1 MKKSIIGTA
10 IVLIV
15 SCAVLTSC
23 KGTAGLEANTSKLD
37 NKTKP
42 VNGILEE
49 RFDNNKAP
57 DAVKKVMSNPNIDE
71 RYECILNDISNR
83 VRVWSLMRCSEEE
96 SSEGYGF
103 IIYKEETPTVLTDI
117 VHGNNP
123 LARYDDKS
131 GYLWITG
138 GLMEGT
144 GTHVE
149 CPYLLR
155 FNNDGHAEIVNSI
168 DPYDM
173 QQAICKRLGY
183 EIKDEQIFF
192 YDGKKHIHT
201 ATNHVK
207 DMGRFDNEAIWI
219 GEQIS
224 YDISGKKLKVSF
236 TPGVKFVVGQVLIY
250 DDMPTLTSEVTLS
263 DDGSFILSDISEN
276 KEYPFVGDYLDLD
289 KTSDMNIS
297 LRDNGKYDVK
307 IGIYRLTNL
316 DDGIGIMTEEGL
328 QFTATDAAGNPIS
341 GIITLENDTAIVTFT
356 SSTWEYIENGTQ
368 FTYTRKNS
376 YNK

>member
-1 MKKSIIGTA
+1 
-10 IVLIV
+10 
-15 SCAVLTSC
+15 
-23 KGTAGLEANTSKLD
+23 
-37 NKTKP
+37 
-42 VNGILEE
+42 
-49 RFDNNKAP
+49 
-57 DAVKKVMSNPNIDE
+57 
-71 RYECILNDISNR
+71 
-83 VRVWSLMRCSEEE
+83 
-96 SSEGYGF
+96 
-103 IIYKEETPTVLTDI
+103 
-117 VHGNNP
+117 
-123 LARYDDKS
+123 
-131 GYLWITG
+131 
-138 GLMEGT
+138 MEGT

-263 DDGSFILSDISEN
+263 DDGSFTLSDISEN

-341 GIITLENDTAIVTFT
+341 GIITLENDTATVTFT
-356 SSTWEYIENGTQ
+356 NSTWEYIDNGTQ
-368 FTYTRKNS
+368 FTYIRKNS
-376 YNK
+376 HN